1 MAQTINF
8 AIIGCGRISSKHLEA
23 IRDTENAKL
32 VAVCDNKEELAKK
45 VSEQYNCDCYTD
57 YKEMLKRED
66 IDIVNVCTP
75 NGMHPLFVTEV
86 ANAKKHVLCEKPMA
100 LNLEEADKM
109 IKSCKD
115 NHVKLFVVKQ
125 NRYNPPIMKMREA
138 LDNGRFGKLLIGN
151 VTVRWSRPQE
161 YYDENEWHGT
171 KNMDGGMLFTQ
182 ASHHIDMLQW
192 FMGPVQSVRA
202 MQDTFTHKI
211 ETEDTAVAILRFKS
225 GALGVI
231 EATTCTFPKNM
242 EGSITLLGEKGTVKI
257 GGMAMNKI
265 DHWEFADYQNE
276 DSTVKEVATFPSNV
290 YGFGHRELIKS
301 IVCNLLKTGT
311 ENGYTVDGE
320 EGVKSVKIIKAIYKS
335 AETGQEVLL
344 D

>member
-1 MAQTINF
+1 MDRTINF
-8 AIIGCGRISSKHLEA
+8 AIIGCGRICSKHLEA

-32 VAVCDNKEELAKK
+32 IAVCDKVEERAKK
-45 VSEQYNCDCYTD
+45 IAEEFNCDCYTD

-66 IDIVNVCTP
+66 IDIVNICTP
-75 NGMHPLFVTEV
+75 NGVHPFFTMEV
-86 ANAKKHVLCEKPMA
+86 ANAKKHILCEKPMA

-109 IKSCKD
+109 IQSCKD

-125 NRYNPPIMKMREA
+125 NRYNPPILKMKEA
-138 LDNGRFGKLLIGN
+138 LDKGRFGKLLMGN
-151 VTVRWSRPQE
+151 ITVRWSRPQE
-161 YYDENEWHGT
+161 YYDNNEWHGT
-171 KNMDGGMLFTQ
+171 KSNDGGMLFTQ

-202 MQDTFTHKI
+202 MTDTFTHKI
-211 ETEDTAVAILRFKS
+211 ETEDTAVAILRFKN
-225 GALGVI
+225 GAFGVI

-242 EGSITLLGEKGTVKI
+242 EGSITILGKNGTAKI

-265 DHWEFADYQNE
+265 DHWEFADFQN
-276 DSTVKEVATFPSNV
+276 DDATMKEVATFPSNV
-290 YGFGHRELIKS
+290 YGFGHKELIKN
-301 IVCNLLKTGT
+301 VVRNLLNTDT

-320 EGVKSVKIIKAIYKS
+320 EGVKSIKIIRAIYKS
-335 AETGQEVLL
+335 AETGQEVVL